1 MLGEQKQ
8 DMHTTCLS
16 ATPQRLMAPMF
27 KDGRKTCIILAL
39 TAFPGSLERTRRARR
54 RTPCWPVSGLVEAG
68 SVAFP
73 GFMSKPSGYRQKP
86 RANRSRP
93 LTVAGAAQVRFAVD
107 SLTPLLPVE
116 LRRVNHSASTN
127 AADSSA
133 DHFLKPY
140 NQTLCRIHPKSTKLP
155 TASIAC

>member
-39 TAFPGSLERTRRARR
+39 TAFPGSLERPRRARR

-93 LTVAGAAQVRFAVD
+93 LTVAGAAQVKPFAYGMRSAFCARQLSCFPFNCKTMNRFAGTNPRILIKA
-107 SLTPLLPVE
+107 LTGIHRE
-116 LRRVNHSASTN
+116 NFN
-127 AADSSA
+127 AG
-133 DHFLKPY
+133 
-140 NQTLCRIHPKSTKLP
+140 
-155 TASIAC
+155 